1 MRKLNVPRGTE
12 DEGEERN
19 KQKKKKEAE
28 VGKIEGEGGCGGLK
42 REKMERGRGEEKGVK
57 KKERR
62 DRKVEQ
68 RQELLKKNQ

>member
-28 VGKIEGEGGCGGLK
+28 VGKIEGEGGD
-42 REKMERGRGEEKGVK
+42 ESEEG
-57 KKERR
+57 
-62 DRKVEQ
+62 
-68 RQELLKKNQ
+68 

>member
-1 MRKLNVPRGTE
+1 
-12 DEGEERN
+12 
-19 KQKKKKEAE
+19 
-28 VGKIEGEGGCGGLK
+28 
-42 REKMERGRGEEKGVK
+42 MERGRGE